1 MNIWSKVLVGVIL
14 VMTLPLLYLSMY
26 LLNANRAWRD
36 EVNKYQKAVRDAVE
50 GTPGKESLEA
60 LAESE
65 RKKSVKLHD
74 IIVDRG
80 RVWRNVQPERAFD
93 AATGQGSVVV
103 EAPAPHR
110 IAAKSILFVFDETG
124 YLGEFQVA
132 EAGDKTVTLAPNMKM
147 SARQLKRL
155 GAASAANWTL
165 YEVMPLDRHDVFAGL
180 DKETLEK
187 MLPAERV
194 NDYLR
199 DGQEAQP
206 GDPQARVFNG
216 KFERQLTDYAMLFH
230 ELDRQ
235 IAVAADLRTA
245 AAKDAA
251 SLELAVADAKK
262 QVAAH
267 EAEIADLKTELAR
280 SEGERDM
287 MKAQVAALE
296 QEIATTRTKMKAEF
310 QANRARARAW
320 ADIQTR
326 LAAAHE
332 AAPAN

>member
-14 VMTLPLLYLSMY
+14 VLTLPFLYLSMY

-36 EVNKYQKAVRDAVE
+36 EVTKYQNAVRDAVN
-50 GTPGKESLEA
+50 GRPGQDSLDA
-60 LAESE
+60 LAEAE

-80 RVWRNVQPERAFD
+80 RVWRNVQPERAFNPT
-93 AATGQGSVVV
+93 TGQGTVAVQ
-103 EAPAPHR
+103 EPTPHR
-110 IAAKSILFVFDETG
+110 IAQKMILFAFDGTG

-132 EAGDKTVTLAPNMKM
+132 EAGEKTVTLSPNMKL
-147 SARQLKRL
+147 SERELKRL
-155 GAASAANWTL
+155 AASPGTWTL

-180 DKETLEK
+180 DQATLEK

-194 NDYLR
+194 SDYVR

-251 SLELAVADAKK
+251 SLDLAVADAKK

-267 EAEIADLKTELAR
+267 ETEIADLKTELAR
-280 SEGERDM
+280 SQAERNM
-287 MKAQVAALE
+287 MKTQVAALE
-296 QEIATTRTKMKAEF
+296 KEIASTRAKMKAEF
-310 QANRARARAW
+310 QANRARARDW
-320 ADIQTR
+320 AEIQTR

-332 AAPAN
+332 AAPHN